1 MLRITKVERRTGSVT
16 LIVEGPITSEDVA
29 LLELD
34 CVRLLQAGRRVRL
47 DLADVDFVDHTGVA
61 ALREL
66 IARDVE
72 IERTS
77 LTVER
82 LLTRGTRST
91 RLRCPDQP

>member
-1 MLRITKVERRTGSVT
+1 MLRITKVERRTGPVT
-16 LIVEGPITSEDVA
+16 LIVEGPITSEHVA

-66 IARDVE
+66 MARDIE

>member
-1 MLRITKVERRTGSVT
+1 MLRITKVERGTGSVT

-47 DLADVDFVDHTGVA
+47 DLADVGFIDHTGVA

-66 IARDVE
+66 MARDVE

-82 LLTRGTRST
+82 LLTRGTGST
-91 RLRCPDQP
+91 PLQCPDQP